1 MADSRTL
8 LKHLKARLREQG
20 ITYREL
26 AQRLRLSEPTVKRD
40 LSRGRFSLQRLDR
53 ICEVLNLTLEEL
65 LEAPTRAPPLTEL
78 SAEQEQAIVSKP
90 KLLLVAYLTAN
101 DWKFQE
107 IVTTFQISASELI
120 DILHPP
126 GAPRHRRVP
135 SAEPRAQ
142 AHGAQFLVAQ
152 GRAGARVLPAARGA
166 GILRR
171 PVRGTGR

>member
-65 LEAPTRAPPLTEL
+65 LEAPTRAPPLTVLWKWSSMSATSCGCVLIWLRIAL
-78 SAEQEQAIVSKP
+78 SSGLPVRNC
-90 KLLLVAYLTAN
+90 T
-101 DWKFQE
+101 
-107 IVTTFQISASELI
+107 SAS
-120 DILHPP
+120 
-126 GAPRHRRVP
+126 
-135 SAEPRAQ
+135 
-142 AHGAQFLVAQ
+142 
-152 GRAGARVLPAARGA
+152 
-166 GILRR
+166 
-171 PVRGTGR
+171 